1 MALSVTL
8 ETMPTPPGR
17 IARAGRRPSPGT
29 PWLLSAGLWL
39 AAVAVAP
46 AMANETRALVLD
58 TARSDIGFQLR
69 TRWGQQLEGR
79 FDAWRGEIVVL
90 PDGRHQVR
98 LTLPTGGVEI
108 VGSRSYTRITRGAG
122 FFDVERHPEVR
133 FVSDPYPPTLAREGG
148 AMTGVLSIRG
158 IAQRETFRIAPAE
171 CARPAVDCDVV
182 GEGDVRRS
190 RYAMDR
196 WGYALSDQVR
206 FTLRIR
212 AVEPH

>member
-1 MALSVTL
+1 M
-8 ETMPTPPGR
+8 
-17 IARAGRRPSPGT
+17 
-29 PWLLSAGLWL
+29 PWLLAAGLWL
-39 AAVAVAP
+39 AAVPAAP
-46 AMANETRALVLD
+46 VLASETRALVLD

-79 FDAWRGEIVVL
+79 FDDWHGEIVVL

-133 FVSDPYPPTLAREGG
+133 FVSDPYPATLAREGG

-158 IAQRETFRIAPAE
+158 IAQRETFRIAPAQ
-171 CARPAVDCDVV
+171 CTRPAVDCDVV

-212 AVEPH
+212 AVESH

>member
-1 MALSVTL
+1 MST
-8 ETMPTPPGR
+8 TPAC
-17 IARAGRRPSPGT
+17 IACAGHRPSPVA

-39 AAVAVAP
+39 SAIAAVP
-46 AMANETRALVLD
+46 ALAGETRALVLD

-79 FDAWRGEIVVL
+79 FDDWHGEIVLL
-90 PDGRHQVR
+90 PDGHHQVR

>member
-1 MALSVTL
+1 MST
-8 ETMPTPPGR
+8 TRGR
-17 IARAGRRPSPGT
+17 SARAGRGPSPGM
-29 PWLLSAGLWL
+29 PWLLAAGLWL
-39 AAVAVAP
+39 AAVPAAP
-46 AMANETRALVLD
+46 VLASETRALVLD

-79 FDAWRGEIVVL
+79 FDDWHGEIVVL

-133 FVSDPYPPTLAREGG
+133 FVSDPYPATLAREGG

-158 IAQRETFRIAPAE
+158 IAQRETFRIAPAQ
-171 CARPAVDCDVV
+171 CTRPAVDCDVV

-212 AVEPH
+212 AVESH

>member
-1 MALSVTL
+1 MLA
-8 ETMPTPPGR
+8 P
-17 IARAGRRPSPGT
+17 AGF
-29 PWLLSAGLWL
+29 WLSAL
-39 AAVAVAP
+39 AAAP
-46 AMANETRALVLD
+46 ALADDDRALVLD
-58 TARSDIGFQLR
+58 TTRSDIGFHLR
-69 TRWGQQLEGR
+69 TRWGQQLDGR
-79 FDAWRGEIVVL
+79 FDDWRGEIAVL

-133 FVSDPYPPTLAREGG
+133 FVSDPYPPELVRDGG
-148 AMTGVLSIRG
+148 ELTGVLSIRG
-158 IAQRETFRIAPAE
+158 IAQRETFRIAPAA

-182 GEGDVRRS
+182 GQGDVRRS

-212 AVEPH
+212 AVDRP